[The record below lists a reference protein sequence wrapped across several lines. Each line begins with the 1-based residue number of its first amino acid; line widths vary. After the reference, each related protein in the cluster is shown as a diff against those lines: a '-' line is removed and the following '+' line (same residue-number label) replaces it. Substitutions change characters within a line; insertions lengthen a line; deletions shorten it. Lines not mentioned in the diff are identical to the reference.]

1 MRFTKESYERA
12 QKLISDNRDKL
23 EVIAESLLEYETL
36 DGKQV
41 EEIVRTG
48 KSTPPKDIGKGGDG
62 PSGEEAS
69 TPLSD
74 DKLNKKSNDE
84 DGEIGSSPAPAP
96 A

>member
-1 MRFTKESYERA
+1 M
-12 QKLISDNRDKL
+12 
-23 EVIAESLLEYETL
+23 
-36 DGKQV
+36 

-48 KSTPPKDIGKGGDG
+48 KFTPPSDIGKGGDG

-74 DKLNKKSNDE
+74 NKLNKKSNDE
-84 DGEIGSSPAPAP
+84 DEEIGSSPAPAP